1 MSDATLQHWVPSPDA
16 IAAAPM
22 KKKGQKRPRDDP
34 SASENP
40 ETVPDEA
47 GATDWAEVV
56 EPSQKK
62 KKSNDQQ
69 SLAEG
74 SAEARG
80 TDVTDRW
87 VGMDQPMGRLLT

>member
-1 MSDATLQHWVPSPDA
+1 MSDATLQHWVPSPDG

-47 GATDWAEVV
+47 GATDWAEVS
-56 EPSQKK
+56 EPSQRRR
-62 KKSNDQQ
+62 SRMIN
-69 SLAEG
+69 SLLPREVRRREG
-74 SAEARG
+74 QTLLIGGSG
-80 TDVTDRW
+80 WINRW
-87 VGMDQPMGRLLT
+87 AGS